1 MNNTKLKVVIF
12 VLFFFVVS
20 AAIWLVAYSE
30 YVFSLVLQGKSHV
43 ELRLCEYYEDEGVE
57 ARYLAGD
64 GSDRVEVDSNLD
76 TQTPGEY
83 EITYTMA
90 HLSVTRHITVGTEMD
105 PVIEL
110 SGRETP
116 EILLGEEYE
125 EDGYYAHD
133 DGMDLTDQVDISF
146 FPLHRLYLHK
156 GKKLMNEKRV
166 AVTEVTAT
174 QIT

>member
-1 MNNTKLKVVIF
+1 MSNSKLKVIVF

-57 ARYLAGD
+57 ARFLAMD
-64 GSDRVEVDSNLD
+64 GSDKVEVNSNLD

-90 HLSVTRHITVGTEMD
+90 HLSVTRHITVGSEMD

-110 SGRETP
+110 AGYDTP

-125 EDGYYAHD
+125 EEGYRAYDD
-133 DGMDLTDQVDISF
+133 DGSDLTDQVEVLANDI
-146 FPLHRLYLHK
+146 
-156 GKKLMNEKRV
+156 KKSGNVEIWDSPEL
-166 AVTEVTAT
+166 
-174 QIT
+174 